1 MLMFPSFNR
10 LSLRRALVLTV
21 FALILAPPVPGA
33 YAFTL
38 LAPKGQKAFLEY
50 AIDIKGNASGT
61 NNNYQSQQW
70 STSRSLVVRAT
81 LIAQQPSIQDPGDLG
96 GPHRA
101 ANPPK
106 NEAFKPSPEMAALMA
121 KLEKCGEDMSCRI
134 RVTQEMRQ
142 DPKVKDD
149 IQTLTKAG
157 ESLRKGSPRYQ
168 VWFADRKTPATG
180 KVTME
185 VQKDQLFKTA
195 VDERETCRETAEMK
209 VEDLMRGAT
218 WPATI
223 KIDAQAGTY
232 AANIGRLDNTFTAKI
247 DCVSLDGRKR
257 SEQHSTSGRKF
268 LPEKYQRGT
277 PDEIHVFLG
286 RPEAAPGGGWLAQD
300 KKMLIGLYGTLVGDV
315 PMTAEVKVR
324 WSLMLKN

>member
-1 MLMFPSFNR
+1 MFMFTAGNR
-10 LSLRRALVLTV
+10 LSLRRVLVLTI
-21 FALILAPPVPGA
+21 FALTPAAPPPEA

-38 LAPKGQKAFLEY
+38 LAPKGQKASLEY
-50 AIDIKGNASGT
+50 TIDIKGNASGT

-101 ANPPK
+101 ASPPK
-106 NEAFKPSPEMAALMA
+106 NEAFKPSPEMAALVA
-121 KLEKCGEDMSCRI
+121 KLEKCGDDMSCRM

-168 VWFADRKTPATG
+168 IWFADRKTPATG
-180 KVTME
+180 KIKME
-185 VQKDQLFKTA
+185 VQRDQLFKTA
-195 VDERETCRETAEMK
+195 VDERETCRETAELK
-209 VEDLMRGAT
+209 FEDLMRGE

-247 DCVSLDGRKR
+247 DCVRLDGRKR

-268 LPEKYQRGT
+268 LPEKYQKGT
-277 PDEIHVFLG
+277 PDEIQVLRG
-286 RPEAAPGGGWLAQD
+286 RPEAAPDGGWLAQD
-300 KKMLIGLYGTLVGDV
+300 KKVLIGLYGTLVGDV

>member
-1 MLMFPSFNR
+1 MLMLSSHNH
-10 LSLRRALVLTV
+10 LSLRRTLVLTV
-21 FALILAPPVPGA
+21 FAFTLAAPPPGV
-33 YAFTL
+33 YALNL
-38 LAPKGQKAFLEY
+38 LAAKGQKAFLEY

-96 GPHRA
+96 GPQRA
-101 ANPPK
+101 ASSSK
-106 NEAFKPSPEMAALMA
+106 NEAFKPSPEMAALIA

-134 RVTQEMRQ
+134 RVTQEMREN
-142 DPKVKDD
+142 PKVKDD

-168 VWFADRKTPATG
+168 VWFVDRKTPATG

-185 VQKDQLFKTA
+185 VQREQLFKTA
-195 VDERETCRETAEMK
+195 VDERETCRETAELK
-209 VEDLMRGAT
+209 FEDLVRSVT
-218 WPATI
+218 WPVTI

-232 AANIGRLDNTFTAKI
+232 TANIGRLDNTLTAKI
-247 DCVSLDGRKR
+247 DCVRLDGRQR
-257 SEQHSTSGRKF
+257 SEQHTTSGRKF
-268 LPEKYQRGT
+268 LPEKYQKGT
-277 PDEIHVFLG
+277 PDEIQVLRG
-286 RPEAAPGGGWLAQD
+286 RPDAAPGGGWFALD
-300 KKMLIGLYGTLVGDV
+300 KKVLIGLYGTLVGDV

-324 WSLMLKN
+324 WSLMLKD